1 MQATLRFLTHYACDL
16 YWYEAAL
23 AASEAA
29 VKCQEEAASAAEAH
43 RAAAEK
49 AAETARAASAQ
60 AARERALRLEGEKRR
75 EAAQR
80 QFQADFAAAAEEAEE
95 RQNAAVKAVY
105 ARSQAAERRALADA
119 RLDLSME
126 FERAW
131 QKKVRALEQQLSE
144 KAEAL
149 AAKEE
154 ELSQTKQGE
163 AKRAERRKRKAERWD
178 GAWGGETWDG
188 AWGGDGEEAKGRS
201 AWKGAEGGE
210 AWEGAWAGGSSSAS
224 SGPALFSP
232 PGPRAQPARGCLRGS
247 NPDLVWKRFPRK
259 VWAAT
264 RRVFF
269 HAKLPTGTTGK
280 LSKRDEHGQPQARG
294 LLKTCQYLFGARRCA
309 CPCASVLFV

>member
-1 MQATLRFLTHYACDL
+1 MRFLTHYACDL

-23 AASEAA
+23 DASEAA
-29 VKCQEEAASAAEAH
+29 VRCQEEAASAAEAH

-60 AARERALRLEGEKRR
+60 AARERALRREGEKQR

-80 QFQADFAAAAEEAEE
+80 QFQADFAAAALEAEG
-95 RQNAAVKAVY
+95 RQNAAVKAVH

-119 RLDLSME
+119 RFDLSMQ
-126 FERAW
+126 FERDW
-131 QKKVRALEQQLSE
+131 REKVRALELQLAE
-144 KAEAL
+144 KDVAL

-154 ELSQTKQGE
+154 ELRQTKEEE
-163 AKRAERRKRKAERWD
+163 AQRAKLRKRKAERW
-178 GAWGGETWDG
+178 AVWEAKTWQR
-188 AWGGDGEEAKGRS
+188 ACGGDGEVAKGES
-201 AWKGAEGGE
+201 TWKAAEGGE

-224 SGPALFSP
+224 FGPAFFSP
-232 PGPRAQPARGCLRGS
+232 PGPKAQPARGCLRGS

-269 HAKLPTGTTGK
+269 HAKLPAGTTGK
-280 LSKRDEHGQPQARG
+280 WSKRDKHGQPQARG
-294 LLKTCQYLFGARRCA
+294 LFQHLTVFIWGVAMCLSTRKRTVCL
-309 CPCASVLFV
+309 VV